1 MSQPTPQPD
10 YSYLNNFLG
19 RFDKRSNQ
27 VGEFQL
33 ARIRNIIKKIRKDD
47 PIQAQLAEANV
58 ELYLSNLDVSINL
71 LEDLLSK
78 TNNSFISAWELML
91 SAYMEHGDLNKVLE
105 TLNRVHAKKLL
116 HRKEFRKVY
125 GHVISIYLLEEIIEM
140 RDVTASAYLGKTVL
154 SHTEKLKELGI
165 SIQVYRKLVSILYKT
180 FFSTYSGIVQPEL
193 YFSESGLTVRA
204 NSTISDPEDLFEI
217 NNKINDQIMLWYS
230 SSNDEDQKQI
240 ERISAYFRHK
250 EYEPRSMV
258 A

>member
-33 ARIRNIIKKIRKDD
+33 AKIRNIIKKIQKDD
-47 PIQAQLAEANV
+47 PIMAQFAEANV
-58 ELYLSNLDVSINL
+58 ELYLSNLDTSINL
-71 LEDLLSK
+71 LEDLLRK
-78 TNNSFISAWELML
+78 TNNSFTLAWELML
-91 SAYMEHGDLNKVLE
+91 SAYIEHGDLNKTLE
-105 TLNRVHAKKLL
+105 TLNRVREENLL
-116 HRKEFRKVY
+116 NRKEFQKTY
-125 GHVISIYLLEEIIEM
+125 GHITSVYLLEEIIEM
-140 RDVTASAYLGKTVL
+140 QDVASYGSLGTTVL
-154 SHTEKLKELGI
+154 SYTEKLQELKI
-165 SIQVYRKLVSILYKT
+165 SLSVYRKLISILYRT
-180 FFSTYSGIVQPEL
+180 FYASYSGIVQPDL

-204 NSTISDPEDLFEI
+204 NSTIGDPEDLFEI
-217 NNKINDQIMLWYS
+217 NNKLNDQIMLWYS
-230 SSNDEDQKQI
+230 GSNDEDRKQI